1 MICLP
6 GVTVLA
12 SALLCSD
19 RRVPEASAPST
30 SPLLGGIGAA
40 GGPVGSG
47 GSVGVGGIGLSVM
60 TVVPVVSRFGC
71 GSGVGSGWSPLTVVT
86 FRSTVPPTVPAG
98 TVAVMVTVSDEPAA
112 TLGAVHTTEPVDPT
126 AGVVHVSG
134 DRHCGSRT

>member
-1 MICLP
+1 
-6 GVTVLA
+6 
-12 SALLCSD
+12 
-19 RRVPEASAPST
+19 
-30 SPLLGGIGAA
+30 
-40 GGPVGSG
+40 
-47 GSVGVGGIGLSVM
+47 M

-71 GSGVGSGWSPLTVVT
+71 GSGVGSGWSPLTVVM

-134 DRHCGSRT
+134 DSALWLTNVTPDGSSSRSSNPVDVWGP